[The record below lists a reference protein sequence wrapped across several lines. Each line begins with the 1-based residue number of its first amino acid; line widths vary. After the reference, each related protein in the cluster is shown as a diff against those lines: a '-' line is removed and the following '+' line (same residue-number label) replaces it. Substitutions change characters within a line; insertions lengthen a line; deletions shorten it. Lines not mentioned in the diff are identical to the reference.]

1 MPVADGSIVVTMM
14 FGGYLTAT
22 ERWCE
27 SERDLRTDCEGIH
40 DQTLGLRKGDHL
52 YVAMRMKSL
61 KRFPKLVLLDHAGVT
76 AGAAE
81 GPAKGGWSSWTLVG
95 LKSVV
100 EVDARVKDVEGSP
113 MVSAQ

>member
-1 MPVADGSIVVTMM
+1 MSVADGSIVVTMT
-14 FGGYLTAT
+14 FGGCLMAT
-22 ERWCE
+22 GRLCE

-40 DQTLGLRKGDHL
+40 DQTLGLRKGGHS

-61 KRFPKLVLLDHAGVT
+61 KRFPKSVLLDHAGVT

-81 GPAKGGWSSWTLVG
+81 GPAKEGWLSWTLVG
-95 LKSVV
+95 LKSAV